1 MTTKTTAAKPLP
13 YANKGDLT
21 TGSVKGHLV
30 RLTIPMIWGLLA
42 VIAVQ
47 LVDTYFIALLG
58 DTDILAGIS
67 LTFPVTMIISHIV
80 FGINIAMSSV
90 VARLLGEKKHSDARI
105 IVQHGITMA
114 FLAAS
119 VIAIGTFLA
128 LEPLFTLLGADQTTF
143 PIVQQYMPIW
153 LIASVILSVPVNG
166 NSAIRAS
173 GDSFTPAIVMTTAA
187 LINLVL
193 DPILIFGLLGF
204 PALGV
209 AGAAIA
215 TLIAYFGCLCLGLYF
230 LIFKKDLVA
239 VDGLHWDKFKA
250 SMKRLVPIAIPAGIA
265 NIIGPGTNAVIMA
278 LLARYGNEA
287 VAAMGIVSRVEA
299 FALLIVI
306 SLSLGMSP
314 IIGQNWGAKTYD
326 RVHRTINLAIGFN
339 FAWSFL
345 VAAIMGIFAT
355 QIASIF
361 SDDQAVIHYTK
372 LFFWIVPVSY
382 AFGNLVMA
390 WSSAFNAM
398 GLPKKAFV
406 MIIIKSL
413 VITIPAVYI
422 GSYVNGVTG
431 IFAALAISNFI
442 AGALFH
448 YQSRKKCI
456 TAEQQA
462 QPLTP
467 KVPPQ

>member
-1 MTTKTTAAKPLP
+1 MTAKTTNETAQKPLP

-21 TGSVKGHLV
+21 NGSVQKHLI
-30 RLTIPMIWGLLA
+30 RLTVPMIWGILA

-47 LVDTYFIALLG
+47 LVDTYFIAQLG

-90 VARLLGEKKHSDARI
+90 VSRLIGEKKIGEARI
-105 IVQHGITMA
+105 VVQHGIIMA
-114 FLAAS
+114 FLAATT
-119 VIAIGTFLA
+119 IAILTFLC
-128 LEPLFTLLGADQTTF
+128 LEPLFKLLGADETTF
-143 PIVQQYMPIW
+143 PVVQQYMPIW
-153 LIASVILSVPVNG
+153 LVASVLLSVPVNG
-166 NSAIRAS
+166 NSAMRAS
-173 GDSFTPAIVMTTAA
+173 GDSFTPAIVMTSAA
-187 LINLVL
+187 LINLIL
-193 DPILIFGLLGF
+193 DPILIFGWFGM

-215 TLIAYFGCLCLGLYF
+215 PLIAYFCCLCLGLYF

-239 VDGLHWDKFKA
+239 VDSLHRAKFKG

-265 NIIGPGTNAVIMA
+265 NIIGPGTNAVIFA
-278 LLARYGNEA
+278 LLAGYGNEA

-314 IIGQNWGAKTYD
+314 IIGQNWGAKNYP
-326 RVHRTINLAIGFN
+326 RVHETINLAIGFN
-339 FAWSFL
+339 FIWSFL

-355 QIASIF
+355 QIAGLF
-361 SDDQAVIHYTK
+361 TDDQAVIDYTK

-382 AFGNLVMA
+382 AFGNLVMGWA
-390 WSSAFNAM
+390 SAFNAM
-398 GLPKKAFV
+398 GLPKKAFLLIV
-406 MIIIKSL
+406 VKSL

-431 IFAALAISNFI
+431 IFAGLAIANFL
-442 AGALFH
+442 AGGP
-448 YQSRKKCI
+448 QKMPRSTSSRS
-456 TAEQQA
+456 AS
-462 QPLTP
+462 LSL
-467 KVPPQ
+467 